1 MSQQNKR
8 RHMSNCLFLCI
19 FSIRARC
26 SLRKTNKK
34 VTCKSLHFLYRTL
47 LFSTLAVSCWLW
59 VLQYFEFPFK
69 FPEQF
74 SVACIFIILRWV
86 ESFFNFKSMMN
97 QEGIVKDSK
106 LIARNVS
113 LTNLTDSIK
122 TILKTKGKDS
132 SKSMTPCQI
141 KLIGKHGLLTLP
153 LQGKDTKKEGGN
165 WSTNRC
171 LQEIQWKQFPL
182 NNVG

>member
-1 MSQQNKR
+1 MSSSFWIVIWKVCLAEMSQENKR
-8 RHMSNCLFLCI
+8 WHMSNCLFLSF

-34 VTCKSLHFLYRTL
+34 VTCKSSHFLHRTL
-47 LFSTLAVSCWLW
+47 LFSTLAASCWLW

-74 SVACIFIILRWV
+74 SVACIFIILRWM

-106 LIARNVS
+106 VIACNVS

-122 TILKTKGKDS
+122 TILKTIAKDS

-141 KLIGKHGLLTLP
+141 KLIGKH
-153 LQGKDTKKEGGN
+153 
-165 WSTNRC
+165 C
-171 LQEIQWKQFPL
+171 
-182 NNVG
+182 